1 MLKSQFFKLLPN
13 FFIFLG
19 RRVLGGL
26 STKVSCLEGNHQCG
40 FSSVSAELTPYSCG
54 QKLLFPSQTATCHC
68 PPPNFLLLQW
78 KNYLVA
84 KQFRVIWATW
94 TWKLPIP
101 HPYYTTLNEGGLE
114 FHSLQYKKVSNKN
127 EHWSVEVLVKISE
140 RCYNPIAIFSWR
152 RALRCQSGICTCKS
166 RCIISGKVT
175 GFHTCSLGLQ
185 ELFSILTCQLKSTFS
200 QGCVGHSEGPR
211 AGFWLT
217 SACDGFSSGSR
228 RVVHFCL
235 RSCHLP

>member
-1 MLKSQFFKLLPN
+1 MLKSQFFKLLPI

-19 RRVLGGL
+19 RRVLRGL

-40 FSSVSAELTPYSCG
+40 FSSVSAELTPYSCE
-54 QKLLFPSQTATCHC
+54 QKLLFPSQTATCHR
-68 PPPNFLLLQW
+68 PPQISCFFSGKITWWQSNSEWFELPEHENCLSLTLITQPWTREALNFTVCNTKKFLIKTSIGALKCLL
-78 KNYLVA
+78 KSV
-84 KQFRVIWATW
+84 RDAT
-94 TWKLPIP
+94 TR
-101 HPYYTTLNEGGLE
+101 
-114 FHSLQYKKVSNKN
+114 LQYFPGG
-127 EHWSVEVLVKISE
+127 E
-140 RCYNPIAIFSWR
+140 
-152 RALRCQSGICTCKS
+152 RCQSGICTCKS
-166 RCIISGKVT
+166 RCIISRKVT
-175 GFHTCSLGLQ
+175 GFQTCSLGLQ

-211 AGFWLT
+211 AGFRLT